1 MTYISTLTVTLSTL
15 TNMDLDMDF
24 GGSWKEMGVMDWMDW
39 TRIWEEMRD
48 MDWMVWELTGW
59 IMAFLHGSRPSREA
73 NIPFMPTCITSCHSM
88 SCYTTSHTCHEIQ
101 SAHGSLAGLLARC
114 RSIMH
119 CIFLIFHF
127 FSQGLLQIFVDL
139 C

>member
-59 IMAFLHGSRPSREA
+59 IMAFLHDSMHHIMS
-73 NIPFMPTCITSCHSM
+73 SCHAF
-88 SCYTTSHTCHEIQ
+88 C
-101 SAHGSLAGLLARC
+101 
-114 RSIMH
+114 
-119 CIFLIFHF
+119 
-127 FSQGLLQIFVDL
+127 
-139 C
+139 